1 MSKRRRSA
9 APGSGKADIA
19 SEPSGEG
26 KGSASR
32 PVNWERVLL
41 TLLALVPLLI
51 MAWQLLPE
59 VTTPVPASNDLALH
73 WQMVQGASRELAHW
87 RNPLD
92 FWMPQIEL
100 GYPQFLY
107 YQNLPHLLVAGVHRL
122 LFGIVELRTVFDGA
136 RYLLLV
142 GLPLTVYWSMRRM
155 EFSMRAAA
163 ISAAATTLFANRDGY
178 GLEYDGQLWIGR
190 GLFTQLWAEHL
201 SLIAMAGLYRLMRT
215 GRGYAGTIVALAA
228 LALSHFIW
236 SYMLA
241 MTGVMLC
248 VLLSRRDTWKAN
260 ALRLGMVGGLAIAIS
275 AYMLVPFAM
284 SSGSYLAMFPG
295 INTPGFDG
303 SRSLLSALQRLVID
317 EERWPILTLLAF
329 TGGMAA
335 LLTRTRAA
343 RLALVGTVVWLLLYQ
358 FRPTE
363 VNWLGRL
370 FRYDGHL
377 VYRFIGI
384 ADVFTLMLVGVGG
397 EWIWRAIVDRRIG
410 RVDERAASAST
421 APARLGALL
430 AATALMLLIMAPAW
444 RDRAAL
450 FGRNGRAITATRA
463 ALAADPD
470 LTTVLDTIAA
480 QPGGRAYMGLANNG
494 GKQWR
499 IGPLIRAYDVL
510 KDRGQPAVAPLFQGL
525 SLNADVVVSFR
536 DRDPAQYD
544 LLDVRYVALPSGA
557 PVDRFMTPLARTPR
571 YTVYRVATTGIAT
584 YGAVVER
591 RAAGSQLELLRGVEA
606 WSKSAGPAGKQFIRW
621 DFREPSGPSVPT
633 GGCPGGGRTVSE
645 RAEAGLIDLV
655 VECQSP
661 SSLILKTTYHPN
673 WRVTVDG
680 TPVPTYMVSPVYIG
694 FDLPAGQHTIA
705 ARYTMAT
712 AKWLLLGMG
721 LVALAGVLLVR
732 DRLDA
737 LPRRLLTS
745 APSV

>member
-1 MSKRRRSA
+1 MSKPRRNNARATPGPPAESPPVESSA
-9 APGSGKADIA
+9 AV
-19 SEPSGEG
+19 
-26 KGSASR
+26 
-32 PVNWERVLL
+32 VNWERVLL
-41 TLLALVPLLI
+41 ALLALVPLLI
-51 MAWQLLPE
+51 TAWQLRPE
-59 VTTPVPASNDLALH
+59 FTTPVPASNDLALH
-73 WQMVQGASRELAHW
+73 WQMVQGASREMANW

-107 YQNLPHLLVAGVHRL
+107 YQNLPHLVVAGVHRL
-122 LFGIVELRTVFDGA
+122 VFGLVELRTVFDGA

-155 EFSMRAAA
+155 EFSVRAAA
-163 ISAAATTLFANRDGY
+163 ISAAATTLFANRAGF
-178 GLEYDGQLWIGR
+178 GLEYDGQLWVGR

-215 GRGYAGTIVALAA
+215 GRGYAGTIAALAA

-236 SYMLA
+236 SYMMA
-241 MTGVMLC
+241 MTGVMLW
-248 VLLSRRDTWKAN
+248 VLLSSRDTWKAN
-260 ALRLGMVGGLAIAIS
+260 ALRLALVGALAIAIS

-295 INTPGFDG
+295 IEEPYPSSG
-303 SRSLLSALQRLVID
+303 RPLLTTLKRLVID
-317 EERWPILTLLAF
+317 QGRWPILSSLAVV
-329 TGGMAA
+329 GGVAA
-335 LLTRTRAA
+335 LLMRTRAA
-343 RLALVGTVVWLLLYQ
+343 RFALLGTVVWLLLYQ

-363 VNWLGRL
+363 VTWLGRL

-397 EWIWRAIVDRRIG
+397 EWIWRAIVDRRVG
-410 RVDERAASAST
+410 RVDDRASAPA
-421 APARLGALL
+421 APIGALL
-430 AATALMLLIMAPAW
+430 AATALLLVIMAPAL
-444 RDRAAL
+444 RNRAEF
-450 FGRNGRAITATRA
+450 FGRDGRAITATRA
-463 ALAADPD
+463 ALDADPD

-480 QPGGRAYMGLANNG
+480 QPGGRAYMGLASNG

-525 SLNADVVVSFR
+525 SLNADMVVSFR

-544 LLDVRYVALPSGA
+544 LLDVRFVALPSGA

-591 RAAGSQLELLRGVEA
+591 RAAASQLELLRGVEA
-606 WSKSAGPAGKQFIRW
+606 WSQSAGPAAKEFIRW
-621 DFREPSGPSVPT
+621 DFRQPSGPSVLT
-633 GGCPGGGRTVSE
+633 GACPGGGRTLSE
-645 RAEAGLIDLV
+645 RAEAGIIDLV
-655 VECQSP
+655 VECPSP

-712 AKWLLLGMG
+712 SKWVLLGIG
-721 LVALAGVLLVR
+721 LVVLTAVLVLR

-737 LPRRLLTS
+737 LPRRLLPSTPS
-745 APSV
+745 A

>member
-1 MSKRRRSA
+1 MPSA
-9 APGSGKADIA
+9 AENVPA
-19 SEPSGEG
+19 SY
-26 KGSASR
+26 A
-32 PVNWERVLL
+32 VNWERVLL
-41 TLLALVPLLI
+41 ALLAFVPLLI
-51 MAWQLLPE
+51 TAWQLLPE
-59 VTTPVPASNDLALH
+59 LTTPVPASNDLALH
-73 WQMVQGASRELAHW
+73 WQMVQGASRELAHG

-107 YQNLPHLLVAGVHRL
+107 YQNLPHLVVAGAHRL
-122 LFGIVELRTVFDGA
+122 LFGLAELRTVFDGA

-155 EFSMRAAA
+155 EFSVRAAA

-215 GRGYAGTIVALAA
+215 GRGYAGTIAALAA

-236 SYMLA
+236 SYMMA
-241 MTGVMLC
+241 MTGVMLWV
-248 VLLSRRDTWKAN
+248 VLSTRDTWKTN
-260 ALRLGMVGGLAIAIS
+260 ALRVMIVGGLAIAIS

-295 INTPGFDG
+295 VVTPDVDG
-303 SRSLLSALQRLVID
+303 SRSVFSALHRLVID
-317 EERWPILTLLAF
+317 EERWPILTGLAF
-329 TGGMAA
+329 TGGVAA
-335 LLTRTRAA
+335 LFMRTRAA
-343 RLALVGTVVWLLLYQ
+343 RFALVGTVVWLLLYQ
-358 FRPTE
+358 LRPTE

-384 ADVFTLMLVGVGG
+384 ADVFTLMLIGVGG

-410 RVDERAASAST
+410 RVHEGTST
-421 APARLGALL
+421 GPAAPAPLGAML
-430 AATALMLLIMAPAW
+430 AATALLLVIMAPAL
-444 RDRAAL
+444 RDRATF
-450 FGRNGRAITATRA
+450 FGRDGRAIAATDA
-463 ALAADPD
+463 ALRADPD

-480 QPGGRAYMGLANNG
+480 QPGGRAYMGLASNG

-499 IGPLIRAYDVL
+499 IGPLLRAYDVL
-510 KDRGQPAVAPLFQGL
+510 KDRGLPAVAPLFQGL
-525 SLNADVVVSFR
+525 SLNADMVVSFR

-557 PVDRFMTPLARTPR
+557 PVDGFMSPLARTPR

-606 WSKSAGPAGKQFIRW
+606 WSRSAAPTAKQFIRW
-621 DFREPSGPSVPT
+621 DFRQPRGPLVPT
-633 GGCPGGGRTVSE
+633 RGCPGGGRTLSE
-645 RAEAGLIDLV
+645 QAEAGIIDLV
-655 VECQSP
+655 VDCPAP

-680 TPVPTYMVSPVYIG
+680 TPIPTYMVSPVYIG

-705 ARYTMAT
+705 ARYTMAR
-712 AKWLLLGMG
+712 AKWILLGMG
-721 LVALAGVLLVR
+721 ALVLVIVLVLR

-737 LPRRLLTS
+737 LPRRLRTS
-745 APSV
+745 SRYT